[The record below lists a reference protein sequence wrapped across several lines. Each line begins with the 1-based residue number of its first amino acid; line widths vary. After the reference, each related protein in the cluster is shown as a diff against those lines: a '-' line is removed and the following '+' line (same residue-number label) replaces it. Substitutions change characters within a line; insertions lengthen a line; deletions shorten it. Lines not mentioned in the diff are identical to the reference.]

1 MTTHCSNNTAQ
12 TRGALGYAT
21 AFLCALERH
30 EFGSTGWVLAF
41 VVNRTLGL
49 LLGLPVSIIFAAGCW
64 KLTDVLVPSVGNY
77 IRFSD
82 LWNKFWQHTGARGV
96 LGAIDE
102 CGLRPALLDRLEVI
116 GAVSILVVGLWAGNH
131 VRRSIVGRGSPSVR
145 HQFSFLTVAVLTVS
159 LAIALCAIHRP
170 PTNPV
175 ATANCLEDMTLRSNF

>member
-1 MTTHCSNNTAQ
+1 MTTQDTNNFAQ

-21 AFLCALERH
+21 ALLCTLERH
-30 EFGSTGWVLAF
+30 EIQSTGWVMAF
-41 VVNRTLGL
+41 VMNRMLSIL
-49 LLGLPVSIIFAAGCW
+49 FGLPVSIIFAAGCW

-82 LWNKFWQHTGARGV
+82 LWNNVRQHTGARGV

-131 VRRSIVGRGSPSVR
+131 IRRSIVGRGSPSVR

-159 LAIALCAIHRP
+159 LSIALCAIHRP